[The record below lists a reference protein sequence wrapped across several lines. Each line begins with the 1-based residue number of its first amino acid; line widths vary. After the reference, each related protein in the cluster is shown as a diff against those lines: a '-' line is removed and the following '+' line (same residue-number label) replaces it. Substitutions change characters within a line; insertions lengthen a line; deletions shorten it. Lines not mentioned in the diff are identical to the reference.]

1 VQRSQLSGDAATDGV
16 QRRQLERQAVQL
28 AATIARLDW
37 IHLMILDDIAYV
49 TKNQAEISVPFE
61 LIAARHERRSL
72 MITAERRSG
81 NGARYCRIRR

>member
-1 VQRSQLSGDAATDGV
+1 MRTTDDV

-37 IHLMILDDIAYV
+37 IHVMSLDDIAYV

-61 LIAARHERRSL
+61 LITARHERRSL
-72 MITAERRSG
+72 MITADQPFR
-81 NGARYCRIRR
+81 